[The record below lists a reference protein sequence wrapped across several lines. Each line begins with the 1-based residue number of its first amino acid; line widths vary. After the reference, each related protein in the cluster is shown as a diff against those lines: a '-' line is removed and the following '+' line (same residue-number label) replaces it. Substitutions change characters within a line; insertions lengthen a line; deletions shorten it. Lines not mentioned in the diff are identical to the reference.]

1 VEPGHAASPEVSW
14 DALRDTAI
22 ADINALIDDVTAT
35 RADLRSYQSVL
46 EKNRR
51 HLERG
56 GRIDETPALFNI
68 QAERI
73 ALTERLGSLERT
85 RAAARLALW
94 RLQVAE
100 GATIAEV
107 ARVWGF
113 SRQLVSRALAN
124 PDADK
129 RSK

>member
-1 VEPGHAASPEVSW
+1 MEPGHTASPEVSW
-14 DALRDTAI
+14 DALREQAI
-22 ADINALIDDVTAT
+22 ADIDALIDDVAAT

-46 EKNRR
+46 EQNRR

-56 GRIDETPALFNI
+56 GRVDETPVLFNI
-68 QAERI
+68 RSERT

-85 RAAARLALW
+85 RTAARLALW

-107 ARVWGF
+107 ARLWGF

-124 PDADK
+124 PDAEK
-129 RSK
+129 TAK